1 MQDKIPRLRL
11 ARPGDPPAK
20 PSGPALNKAA
30 ALRIDQA
37 ELFLLSLDTEML
49 TADSQRAAYLL
60 GLAETH
66 LANMIELIRAV
77 AA

>member
-11 ARPGDPPAK
+11 ARPGDPPFK
-20 PSGPALNKAA
+20 PARPPLNRAA
-30 ALRIDQA
+30 ALRLDQA
-37 ELFLLSLDTEML
+37 ELFLLRLDNEML

-60 GLAETH
+60 GLAEAH
-66 LANMIELIRAV
+66 LASMIELIRAV